1 MKYAVLGRSG
11 MKVSRISMGTHHLN
25 NPSDVDKHVRNFLY
39 AYEKGINFFETS
51 VTYGDGYSEL
61 ILGEAV
67 KEMKRGK
74 QPFFIMS
81 KTHAGDHET
90 FRRDLENSLKRL
102 GLEQIAAFTCLW
114 GVKSGMEWNGAKSYG
129 AIREMEKAREEGLI
143 RYIAIS
149 THMKNQELKQ
159 VMNDYPFDFN
169 VQGFNVVN
177 SACRMD
183 GVRATWES
191 GSGCIAMNPLA
202 TGDIL
207 KYPRIFN
214 AIRIRED
221 QSMVQA
227 AYAYVLSVPWVHS
240 VLGTFNCEAQIDEA
254 LAALDETPYCSEEL
268 QEVGLRLKKRIES
281 CSLKERI
288 EAGKLLRQRPYIL
301 REEVA
306 ALMGVYP
313 LSV

>member
-159 VMNDYPFDFN
+159 VMDDYPFDFN
-169 VQGFNVVN
+169 VQGF
-177 SACRMD
+177 
-183 GVRATWES
+183 TWFVQVES
-191 GSGCIAMNPLA
+191 D
-202 TGDIL
+202 T
-207 KYPRIFN
+207 
-214 AIRIRED
+214 
-221 QSMVQA
+221 
-227 AYAYVLSVPWVHS
+227 
-240 VLGTFNCEAQIDEA
+240 
-254 LAALDETPYCSEEL
+254 
-268 QEVGLRLKKRIES
+268 
-281 CSLKERI
+281 
-288 EAGKLLRQRPYIL
+288 
-301 REEVA
+301 
-306 ALMGVYP
+306 
-313 LSV
+313 

>member
-159 VMNDYPFDFN
+159 VMDDYPFDFN

-177 SACRMD
+177 SSCRMD
-183 GVRATWES
+183 GAKPKPS
-191 GSGCIAMNPLA
+191 
-202 TGDIL
+202 
-207 KYPRIFN
+207 
-214 AIRIRED
+214 
-221 QSMVQA
+221 
-227 AYAYVLSVPWVHS
+227 LSAP
-240 VLGTFNCEAQIDEA
+240 C
-254 LAALDETPYCSEEL
+254 
-268 QEVGLRLKKRIES
+268 
-281 CSLKERI
+281 
-288 EAGKLLRQRPYIL
+288 
-301 REEVA
+301 
-306 ALMGVYP
+306 
-313 LSV
+313 